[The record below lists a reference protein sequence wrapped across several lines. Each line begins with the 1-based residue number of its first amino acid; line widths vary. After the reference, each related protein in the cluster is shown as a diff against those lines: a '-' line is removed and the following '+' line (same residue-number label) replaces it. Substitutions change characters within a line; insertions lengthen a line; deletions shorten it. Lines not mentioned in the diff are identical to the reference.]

1 MERSTLLTKSGGE
14 SKLEMRFGELLK
26 MRQEKKELE
35 SALAQAHL
43 KILALEKMIEIAGR
57 AYGEDFKKKYGTKA

>member
-1 MERSTLLTKSGGE
+1 MGKEHLLTKVVRIEAGDE
-14 SKLEMRFGELLK
+14 VRELLK